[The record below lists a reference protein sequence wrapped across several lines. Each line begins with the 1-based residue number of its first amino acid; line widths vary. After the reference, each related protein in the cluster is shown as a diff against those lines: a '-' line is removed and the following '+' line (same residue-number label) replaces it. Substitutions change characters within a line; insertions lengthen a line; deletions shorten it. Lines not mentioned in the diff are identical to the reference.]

1 MTEAAA
7 LTATPD
13 GASTGGPA
21 VEPEGPSGGETGG
34 VLARLLSG
42 RIVAGE
48 FRPGQRLSEAAL
60 AQRFSVSR
68 NTLREAFRV
77 LAEQGLLEHVPHRGV
92 SVRSPRVADVLD
104 IYRVRRH
111 VETGVLARADVSHP
125 AAARMRAAVDD
136 ADRAVEARDWVAVG
150 TANMAFHEALVAL
163 SDSPRLL
170 RLHRQLSAELRLAF
184 LLIGDPQ
191 TLHGRFVA
199 RNRSVLDT
207 LAAEGGAAAAREL
220 EDYLTESERTVLGTY
235 ARLGLS

>member
-1 MTEAAA
+1 MTEAAT
-7 LTATPD
+7 LTPAPD
-13 GASTGGPA
+13 GGSEAATGGEA
-21 VEPEGPSGGETGG
+21 GGT
-34 VLARLLSG
+34 LARLLSA

-48 FRPGQRLSEAAL
+48 LRPGQRLSEAAL
-60 AQRFSVSR
+60 AQSFNVSR

-92 SVRSPRVADVLD
+92 SVTSPRVADVLD

-125 AAARMRAAVDD
+125 AVERMWAAVAA
-136 ADRAVEARDWVAVG
+136 ADVAVAEGDWVAVG
-150 TANMAFHEALVAL
+150 TANMAFHEALVSLA
-163 SDSPRLL
+163 DSPRLL
-170 RLHRQLSAELRLAF
+170 RLYRQLAAELRLAF

-207 LAAEGGAAAAREL
+207 FAADGGAAAAREL
-220 EDYLTESERTVLGTY
+220 EEYLTESERTVLG
-235 ARLGLS
+235 AFSRLGVG

>member
-1 MTEAAA
+1 MTPAPDGGSEAA
-7 LTATPD
+7 
-13 GASTGGPA
+13 TGGEA
-21 VEPEGPSGGETGG
+21 GGT
-34 VLARLLSG
+34 LARLLSA

-48 FRPGQRLSEAAL
+48 LRPGQRLSEAAL
-60 AQRFSVSR
+60 AQSFNVSR

-92 SVRSPRVADVLD
+92 SVTSPRVADVLD

-125 AAARMRAAVDD
+125 AVERMRAAVAA
-136 ADRAVEARDWVAVG
+136 ADVAVAEGDWVAVG
-150 TANMAFHEALVAL
+150 TANMAFHEALVSLA
-163 SDSPRLL
+163 DSPRLL
-170 RLHRQLSAELRLAF
+170 RLYRQLAAELRLAF

-207 LAAEGGAAAAREL
+207 FAADGGAAAAREL
-220 EDYLTESERTVLGTY
+220 EEYLTESERTVLG
-235 ARLGLS
+235 AFSRLGVG